1 MKDGAA
7 DIPEPL
13 LSALQALIDAGQKIE
28 AIKRYRFASGA
39 DLATAKGV
47 VDALAAGQRHHP
59 VEAREKRRCRHV
71 WRTRLSKAPASLCG
85 LL

>member
-47 VDALAAGQRHHP
+47 VDALAAG
-59 VEAREKRRCRHV
+59 RERIRKLAGHGHDV
-71 WRTRLSKAPASLCG
+71 MGAGPDPGIAT
-85 LL
+85 